1 MALQYLKG
9 AYKKNG
15 EKDLFKRTYSDR
27 TKDNDFKGKE
37 SKKKIFSMIAGEA
50 QEQVGLRS
58 WEFPIPGNV
67 QAS

>member
-1 MALQYLKG
+1 MTLNR
-9 AYKKNG
+9 KKV
-15 EKDLFKRTYSDR
+15 E
-27 TKDNDFKGKE
+27 
-37 SKKKIFSMIAGEA
+37 KKIFSVIAGEA